1 MFDTMHEAWRRVQN
15 RLPNALSTP
24 ESLWCHPDGT
34 VYLDD
39 YARYEIDDT
48 EDEYRIRDTSDPELN
63 LPLTEEYWE
72 QIGEH
77 IIADAFDL
85 LKDQSGLDPEQA
97 DKCLAPGPLYGARSL
112 CWFGPGPD
120 GSWGRMLADLDKA
133 LTLDRAVKDVRRG
146 LSALAIEHG
155 FADLRRI
162 IENRDTHRTDG
173 LWLSGLDY
181 EAEAVLE
188 LIEDDTGASRFVL
201 YLTAN
206 SDGSAR
212 VRFLDDGEMIYMSF
226 RVGIS
231 GKGLGE
237 GYSDIVD
244 AVRAALGRLGGRD

>member
-1 MFDTMHEAWRRVQN
+1 MSDTMHEAWKRVQN

-24 ESLWCHPDGT
+24 ESLWLHPDGT

-48 EDEYRIRDTSDPELN
+48 GDEYRIRDTSDPELN
-63 LPLTEEYWE
+63 LPLTEECWGK
-72 QIGEH
+72 IGEH

-97 DKCLAPGPLYGARSL
+97 DKCLAPGPLYGAHSL
-112 CWFGPGPD
+112 CWFGPGPE
-120 GSWGRMLADLDKA
+120 GTWGRVLTDLDKA
-133 LTLDRAVKDVRRG
+133 LTLDRAIKEVRQG

-162 IENRDTHRTDG
+162 IENRAIRRTDG

-188 LIEDDTGASRFVL
+188 LIEDDTGVSRFVL

-206 SDGSAR
+206 LDGSAR
-212 VRFLDDGEMIYMSF
+212 VRFLDDGGMNYLSF
-226 RVGIS
+226 RAGTS
-231 GKGLGE
+231 GRGLDEDYG
-237 GYSDIVD
+237 DVVD
-244 AVRAALGRLGGRD
+244 AVRAVLDRFGGRD